1 MKRLACILTSILAI
15 MACGDDAAPIGD
27 TIDAPTDAAP
37 TIDAALD
44 AFASLGRGET
54 CTPLL
59 DQCQAGLTCRIL
71 GHADGV
77 CLPIGTLVESDICE
91 TSSACGAHMACLPAE
106 LGRWRCVV
114 VCSVPGN
121 VGPARCRD
129 GALCQRYWSDDEGF
143 CQ

>member
-1 MKRLACILTSILAI
+1 MKSLIILMITLIVA
-15 MACGDDAAPIGD
+15 ACGANTAGVEP
-27 TIDAPTDAAP
+27 IDAMPVA
-37 TIDAALD
+37 IDGSPPPLD
-44 AFASLGRGET
+44 AFAGLARGEA
-54 CTPLL
+54 CAPLGE
-59 DQCQAGLTCRIL
+59 QCQAGLTCRIL

-91 TSSACGAHMACLPAE
+91 STSQCGMHMACLPAE

-114 VCSVPGN
+114 ICSVPGN
-121 VGPARCRD
+121 VGPTRCRE